1 MKSIKEKVIYEDRI
15 QNVIKTTEVPEVT
28 TEEVKKYVNR
38 IIEVPRED
46 VKTINVERWKEVS
59 EPSVNEI
66 VVYKEVPKFNDVTVE
81 KEVQKIIV
89 ETKTTDVKV
98 TKETAA
104 PSTKTK
110 NVDKI
115 VEKLVK
121 VASGDE
127 GGED

>member
-1 MKSIKEKVIYEDRI
+1 VKSIKEKVIYEDRI

-121 VASGDE
+121 VASGDQ

>member
-1 MKSIKEKVIYEDRI
+1 
-15 QNVIKTTEVPEVT
+15 VT

-98 TKETAA
+98 IKETAA

>member
-1 MKSIKEKVIYEDRI
+1 VKSIKEKVIYEDRI

-66 VVYKEVPKFNDVTVE
+66 VVFKEVPKFNDVTVE

-121 VASGDE
+121 VASGDQ